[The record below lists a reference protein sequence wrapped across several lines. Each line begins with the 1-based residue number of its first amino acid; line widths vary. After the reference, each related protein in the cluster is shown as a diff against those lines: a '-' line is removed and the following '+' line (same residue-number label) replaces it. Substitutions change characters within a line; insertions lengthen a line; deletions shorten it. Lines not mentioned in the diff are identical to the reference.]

1 MPITDVTARNARPE
15 IKPYK
20 IPDGNGMFLSVR
32 TNGAKY
38 WQMNYRFAGKG
49 KTLSFGVYPEVSIK
63 EARDKRESA
72 RKLIRE
78 SIDPAENK
86 KAAKRQILI
95 QTENSLE
102 AIAREWHTNQKP
114 GWTERHANYTIKRLE
129 ADIFPSL
136 GYRPINEIT
145 APELLATIRIVESRG
160 AVDIAHRVLQT
171 TGQIFRYAII
181 TGRAERD
188 ISGDLKGALKVVKR
202 KHFSSLKE
210 SDLPEFI
217 SKLEVYDG
225 DLQTKLALKLLMLTF
240 VRTTELR
247 GMRWAEIDFVKC
259 EWRIPPER
267 MKMREP
273 HIVPLS
279 KQSLEILEQL
289 KPISGH
295 LELVFPNRS
304 KPMNYISE
312 NTMLFAMYRMGYRSQ
327 ATPHGLRSTASTILN
342 EHGFNSD
349 IIERQ
354 LAHAERNK
362 VRASYNHAQYLSD
375 RKKMMQWW
383 ADYLGRAASG
393 GGNVVEGRFGNA

>member
-1 MPITDVTARNARPE
+1 MPLTDIIARNA
-15 IKPYK
+15 KPKEKLYK
-20 IPDGNGMFLSVR
+20 LADADGMFLSVR
-32 TNGAKY
+32 PNGGKY
-38 WQMNYRFAGKG
+38 WQLKYRFGGKE
-49 KTLSFGVYPEVSIK
+49 KTLSFGVYPEVSLK
-63 EARDKRESA
+63 EARDKREIA
-72 RKLIRE
+72 RKLIRDG
-78 SIDPAENK
+78 IDPSENK
-86 KAAKRQILI
+86 KEIKREILI
-95 QTENSLE
+95 KTENSLE
-102 AIAREWHTNQKP
+102 AIAREWHANQKP
-114 GWTERHANYTIKRLE
+114 GWTTRHADYTIKRLE

-145 APELLATIRIVESRG
+145 APELLAAVRTVESRG
-160 AVDIAHRVLQT
+160 ATDIAHRVLQT

-210 SDLPEFI
+210 KDLPEFI
-217 SKLEVYDG
+217 WKLEVYDG

-247 GMRWAEIDFVKC
+247 GARWAEIDWDKK
-259 EWRIPPER
+259 EWRIPLER

-327 ATPHGLRSTASTILN
+327 ATPHGLRATFSTIAN
-342 EHGFNSD
+342 EQGFSSD
-349 IIERQ
+349 VIERQ

-362 VRASYNHAQYLSD
+362 VRASYNHAQYLPE
-375 RKKMMQWW
+375 RRKMMQWW
-383 ADYLGRAASG
+383 ADYLDRAAAG
-393 GGNVVEGRFGNA
+393 GGNIIEGKFGNA